1 LSFTKRPLEPGAER
15 NSKISLKMGVGQEP
29 ELTTMKD
36 LKKKVQIMQYE
47 AIMVIDIKKFRQGQ
61 VFS

>member
-1 LSFTKRPLEPGAER
+1 
-15 NSKISLKMGVGQEP
+15 MGVGQEP
-29 ELTTMKD
+29 ELSTMKD

-47 AIMVIDIKKFRQGQ
+47 AMMVIDIKKFRKGQ